1 MKRMRQIWLTGL
13 VLLSLSAEVS
23 AQSNVA
29 MQDSI
34 PEIVVTGT
42 GTEHYLKDA
51 PVQTEVISR
60 KMLDSYA
67 GATLEDILSGLCASF
82 DFSAGDMGANMQLG
96 GLGNGYILILVDGK
110 KMHGD
115 VGGQNN
121 LGLIDPARIERIEI
135 VKGAASALYG
145 SDAIAGV
152 VNIILKK
159 HRENILIEN
168 TSRGGSY
175 GEFRQSNTVQ
185 FKVGKF
191 TSSTN
196 FQLKHSDGW
205 QNTTYE
211 DPNRY
216 EYPITN
222 SINKTVNRY
231 TDWQVAQR
239 FDYQATKDLSLYAD
253 GSFYRKRIYRPCGV
267 PDYKTY
273 DFLYRNSSVATGGKL
288 KLKNSNSIM
297 LDVNYDSHAY
307 YYMYTRETW
316 DKEYDDSGKEI
327 SFPYFPGDKGLQS
340 DQSRLLLQLKGI
352 FNLPYF
358 NRLSVGTDTEI
369 NWLDAP
375 RRLDEKDQ
383 VSDYTTSFYAQ
394 DEWTPIERLN
404 ITAGGRLTV
413 NQNFGVRI
421 TPKVS
426 ALYKLG
432 AFNLR
437 ATYSEGFKTPTLKEL
452 HYRYIRQ
459 MSIISLNLGNTE
471 LDPQTSRYVSG
482 GLEYNGTRFSINVT
496 GYCNW
501 VDNMITLVTIPL
513 SQAPGDLVVTYD
525 PARVRQYQNMDDA
538 RTYGV
543 DVNAKWTPVQSLT
556 LTGGYSYLDT
566 EANQYDEE
574 DQVMKHVIIDGMAH
588 HRATVSA
595 IWTHAWRR
603 SNYRLGIGVYG
614 RIQSKRYYQDDGN
627 GKAYNLWRL
636 NTRHQFKLGKR
647 WNAEVNAGIDNIFN
661 YYETTY
667 HSLNYGTTTAGRTF
681 YGSLMI
687 QFGQKKDKKYM
698 MFNPLKF

>member
-1 MKRMRQIWLTGL
+1 MKRMRQIWLAGL

-340 DQSRLLLQLKGI
+340 DQSHLLLQLKGI

-687 QFGQKKDKKYM
+687 QFGQKKTK
-698 MFNPLKF
+698 NT

>member
-1 MKRMRQIWLTGL
+1 MKRMRQIWLAGL

-42 GTEHYLKDA
+42 GTERYLKDA

-687 QFGQKKDKKYM
+687 QFGQKKTK
-698 MFNPLKF
+698 NT

>member
-1 MKRMRQIWLTGL
+1 MKRMRQIWLAGL

-482 GLEYNGTRFSINVT
+482 GLEYNGTRFSLNVS
-496 GYCNW
+496 GYCNL

-687 QFGQKKDKKYM
+687 QFGQKKTK
-698 MFNPLKF
+698 NT

>member
-1 MKRMRQIWLTGL
+1 MKRMRQIWLAGL

-67 GATLEDILSGLCASF
+67 GTTLEDILSGLCASF

-687 QFGQKKDKKYM
+687 QFGQKKTK
-698 MFNPLKF
+698 NT

>member
-1 MKRMRQIWLTGL
+1 MKRMRQIWLAGL
-13 VLLSLSAEVS
+13 VLLSLSAEGS

-687 QFGQKKDKKYM
+687 QFGQKKTK
-698 MFNPLKF
+698 NT

>member
-1 MKRMRQIWLTGL
+1 MKRMRQIWLAGL

-647 WNAEVNAGIDNIFN
+647 WNAEVNVGIDNIFN

-687 QFGQKKDKKYM
+687 QFGQKKTK
-698 MFNPLKF
+698 NI

>member
-1 MKRMRQIWLTGL
+1 MKRMRQIWLAGL

-239 FDYQATKDLSLYAD
+239 FDYQVTKDLSLYAD

-426 ALYKLG
+426 ALYKLV

-574 DQVMKHVIIDGMAH
+574 DQVRKHVIIDGMAH

-687 QFGQKKDKKYM
+687 QFGQKKTK
-698 MFNPLKF
+698 NT

>member
-1 MKRMRQIWLTGL
+1 MKRMRQIWLAGL

-603 SNYRLGIGVYG
+603 SNYHLGIGVYG

-687 QFGQKKDKKYM
+687 QFGQKKTK
-698 MFNPLKF
+698 NT

>member
-1 MKRMRQIWLTGL
+1 MKRMRQIWLAGL

-459 MSIISLNLGNTE
+459 MSIISLNLGNME

-687 QFGQKKDKKYM
+687 QFGQKKTK
-698 MFNPLKF
+698 NT

>member
-1 MKRMRQIWLTGL
+1 MKRMRQIWLAGL

-288 KLKNSNSIM
+288 KLKNINSIM

-687 QFGQKKDKKYM
+687 QFGQKKTK
-698 MFNPLKF
+698 NT

>member
-1 MKRMRQIWLTGL
+1 MKRMRQIWLAGL

-627 GKAYNLWRL
+627 GKAYKLWRL

-687 QFGQKKDKKYM
+687 QFGQKKTK
-698 MFNPLKF
+698 NT

>member
-1 MKRMRQIWLTGL
+1 MKRMRQIWLAGL

-394 DEWTPIERLN
+394 DEWMPIERLN

-687 QFGQKKDKKYM
+687 QFGQKKTK
-698 MFNPLKF
+698 NT

>member
-1 MKRMRQIWLTGL
+1 MKRMRQIWLAGL

-667 HSLNYGTTTAGRTF
+667 HSLNYGTTSEGRTF

-687 QFGQKKDKKYM
+687 QFGQKKTK
-698 MFNPLKF
+698 NT

>member
-1 MKRMRQIWLTGL
+1 MKRMRQIWLAGL

-595 IWTHAWRR
+595 IWTHAGRR

-687 QFGQKKDKKYM
+687 QFGQKKTK
-698 MFNPLKF
+698 NT

>member
-1 MKRMRQIWLTGL
+1 MKRMRQIWLAGL

-369 NWLDAP
+369 NWLDAL

-687 QFGQKKDKKYM
+687 QFGQKKTK
-698 MFNPLKF
+698 NT

>member
-1 MKRMRQIWLTGL
+1 MKRMRQIWLAGL

-96 GLGNGYILILVDGK
+96 GLGNGYILILVDG

-687 QFGQKKDKKYM
+687 QFGQKKTK
-698 MFNPLKF
+698 NT

>member
-1 MKRMRQIWLTGL
+1 MKRMRQIWLAGL

-222 SINKTVNRY
+222 SINKTVIRY

-239 FDYQATKDLSLYAD
+239 FDYQVTKDLSLYAD

-459 MSIISLNLGNTE
+459 MSIISLNLENTE

-574 DQVMKHVIIDGMAH
+574 DQVRKHVIIDGMAH

-687 QFGQKKDKKYM
+687 QFGQKKTK
-698 MFNPLKF
+698 NT

>member
-1 MKRMRQIWLTGL
+1 MKRMRQIWLAGL

-687 QFGQKKDKKYM
+687 QFGQTKTK
-698 MFNPLKF
+698 NT

>member
-23 AQSNVA
+23 AQSNIA

-687 QFGQKKDKKYM
+687 QFGQKKTK
-698 MFNPLKF
+698 NT

>member
-1 MKRMRQIWLTGL
+1 MKRMRQIWLAGL

-636 NTRHQFKLGKR
+636 NTRHQCKLGKR

-687 QFGQKKDKKYM
+687 QFGQKKTK
-698 MFNPLKF
+698 NT

>member
-1 MKRMRQIWLTGL
+1 MKRMRQIWLAGL

-297 LDVNYDSHAY
+297 LDINYDSHAY

-687 QFGQKKDKKYM
+687 QFGQKKTK
-698 MFNPLKF
+698 NT

>member
-1 MKRMRQIWLTGL
+1 MKRMRQIWLAGL
-13 VLLSLSAEVS
+13 VLLTLSAEVS

-687 QFGQKKDKKYM
+687 QFGQKKTK
-698 MFNPLKF
+698 NT

>member
-1 MKRMRQIWLTGL
+1 MKRMRQIWLAGL

-82 DFSAGDMGANMQLG
+82 NFSAGDMGANMQLG

-595 IWTHAWRR
+595 IWTYAWRR

-614 RIQSKRYYQDDGN
+614 RVQSKRYYQDDGN

-687 QFGQKKDKKYM
+687 QFGQKKTR
-698 MFNPLKF
+698 NT

>member
-1 MKRMRQIWLTGL
+1 MKRMRQIWLAGL

-23 AQSNVA
+23 AQSNVV

-687 QFGQKKDKKYM
+687 QFGQKKTK
-698 MFNPLKF
+698 NT

>member
-1 MKRMRQIWLTGL
+1 MKRMRQIWLAGL

-34 PEIVVTGT
+34 SEIVVTGT

-687 QFGQKKDKKYM
+687 QFGQKKTK
-698 MFNPLKF
+698 NT

>member
-1 MKRMRQIWLTGL
+1 MKRMRQIWLAGL

-525 PARVRQYQNMDDA
+525 PVRVRQYQNMDDA

-687 QFGQKKDKKYM
+687 QFGQKKTK
-698 MFNPLKF
+698 NT

>member
-1 MKRMRQIWLTGL
+1 MKRMRQIWLAGL

-168 TSRGGSY
+168 TSRSGSY

-687 QFGQKKDKKYM
+687 QFGQKKTK
-698 MFNPLKF
+698 NT

>member
-1 MKRMRQIWLTGL
+1 MKRMRQIWLAGL

-482 GLEYNGTRFSINVT
+482 GLEYNRTRFSINVT

-687 QFGQKKDKKYM
+687 QFGQKKTK
-698 MFNPLKF
+698 NT

>member
-1 MKRMRQIWLTGL
+1 MKRMRQIWLAGL

-452 HYRYIRQ
+452 HSRYIRQ

-687 QFGQKKDKKYM
+687 QFGQKKTK
-698 MFNPLKF
+698 NT

>member
-1 MKRMRQIWLTGL
+1 MKRMRQIWLAGL

-471 LDPQTSRYVSG
+471 LDPQTSRYVTG

-496 GYCNW
+496 GDCNW

-687 QFGQKKDKKYM
+687 QFGQKKTK
-698 MFNPLKF
+698 NT

>member
-1 MKRMRQIWLTGL
+1 MKRMRQIWLAGL

-216 EYPITN
+216 EYSITN

-687 QFGQKKDKKYM
+687 QFGQKKTK
-698 MFNPLKF
+698 NT

>member
-1 MKRMRQIWLTGL
+1 MKRMRQIWLAGL

-687 QFGQKKDKKYM
+687 QF
-698 MFNPLKF
+698 

>member
-1 MKRMRQIWLTGL
+1 MKRMRQIWLAGL

-121 LGLIDPARIERIEI
+121 LGLINPARIERIEI

-239 FDYQATKDLSLYAD
+239 FDYQVTKDLSLYAD

-687 QFGQKKDKKYM
+687 QCGQKKTK
-698 MFNPLKF
+698 NT

>member
-1 MKRMRQIWLTGL
+1 MKRMRQIWLAGL

-614 RIQSKRYYQDDGN
+614 RIQSKRYYQDDEN

-687 QFGQKKDKKYM
+687 QFGQKKTK
-698 MFNPLKF
+698 NT

>member
-1 MKRMRQIWLTGL
+1 MKRMRQIWLAGL

-687 QFGQKKDKKYM
+687 QFGQKKT
-698 MFNPLKF
+698 NNT